1 MLEKDIEVR
10 FSAKQLSFE
19 YKLLEYRLIVNKELY
34 DEKVIDLRTYN
45 EMENSIMG
53 RLRKIR
59 NEYLLNEKDDRI
71 PAIVSEELWDKAK
84 ALHERKKYHLGTYL
98 ILKNT

>member
-10 FSAKQLSFE
+10 FSTKQLPFE

-45 EMENSIMG
+45 EMESSIMG

-59 NEYLLNEKDDRI
+59 NEYHWMKKMVWQKVI
-71 PAIVSEELWDKAK
+71 MELPF
-84 ALHERKKYHLGTYL
+84 KYPSYL
-98 ILKNT
+98 EF

>member
-10 FSAKQLSFE
+10 FSTKQLPFE

-59 NEYLLNEKDDRI
+59 NEYLLNENDDLTKSDYGATI
-71 PAIVSEELWDKAK
+71 QAS
-84 ALHERKKYHLGTYL
+84 
-98 ILKNT
+98 

>member
-1 MLEKDIEVR
+1 MLERDIEVR
-10 FSAKQLSFE
+10 FSTKQLPFE

-59 NEYLLNEKDDRI
+59 NEYLLAEKDDLSKSDYGATI
-71 PAIVSEELWDKAK
+71 QAS
-84 ALHERKKYHLGTYL
+84 
-98 ILKNT
+98 

>member
-10 FSAKQLSFE
+10 FSTKQLPFE
-19 YKLLEYRLIVNKELY
+19 YKVLEYRLIVNKELY

-59 NEYLLNEKDDRI
+59 NEYLLAEKDDLTKSDYGATI
-71 PAIVSEELWDKAK
+71 QAS
-84 ALHERKKYHLGTYL
+84 
-98 ILKNT
+98 

>member
-10 FSAKQLSFE
+10 FSTKQLPFE

-34 DEKVIDLRTYN
+34 DEKVIDLRTHN

-59 NEYLLNEKDDRI
+59 NEYLLNEKDDLTKSDYGATI
-71 PAIVSEELWDKAK
+71 QAS
-84 ALHERKKYHLGTYL
+84 
-98 ILKNT
+98 

>member
-10 FSAKQLSFE
+10 FSTKQLPFE
-19 YKLLEYRLIVNKELY
+19 YTLLEYRLIVNKELY

-59 NEYLLNEKDDRI
+59 NEYLLNEKDDLTKSDYGATI
-71 PAIVSEELWDKAK
+71 QAS
-84 ALHERKKYHLGTYL
+84 
-98 ILKNT
+98 

>member
-10 FSAKQLSFE
+10 FSTKQLPFE
-19 YKLLEYRLIVNKELY
+19 YKLSEYRLIVNKELY

-59 NEYLLNEKDDRI
+59 NEYLLAEKDDLTKSDYGATI
-71 PAIVSEELWDKAK
+71 QAS
-84 ALHERKKYHLGTYL
+84 
-98 ILKNT
+98 

>member
-10 FSAKQLSFE
+10 FSTKQLPFE

-59 NEYLLNEKDDRI
+59 NEYLLNENDDLTKGDYGATI
-71 PAIVSEELWDKAK
+71 QAS
-84 ALHERKKYHLGTYL
+84 
-98 ILKNT
+98 

>member
-1 MLEKDIEVR
+1 MLEKDIAVR
-10 FSAKQLSFE
+10 FSTKQSPFE

-53 RLRKIR
+53 RLKKIR
-59 NEYLLNEKDDRI
+59 NKYLLNEKDDLTKSDYGATI
-71 PAIVSEELWDKAK
+71 QAS
-84 ALHERKKYHLGTYL
+84 
-98 ILKNT
+98 

>member
-1 MLEKDIEVR
+1 MLEKNIEVR
-10 FSAKQLSFE
+10 FSTKQLPFE

-45 EMENSIMG
+45 EMENSIMV

-59 NEYLLNEKDDRI
+59 NEYLLNEKDDLTKSDYGATI
-71 PAIVSEELWDKAK
+71 QAS
-84 ALHERKKYHLGTYL
+84 
-98 ILKNT
+98 

>member
-1 MLEKDIEVR
+1 MLESDIEVR
-10 FSAKQLSFE
+10 YSTKQLPFE

-53 RLRKIR
+53 RLKKIR
-59 NEYLLNEKDDRI
+59 NEYLLNEKDDLTN
-71 PAIVSEELWDKAK
+71 ADYGATMQAS
-84 ALHERKKYHLGTYL
+84 
-98 ILKNT
+98 

>member
-10 FSAKQLSFE
+10 FSTKQLPFE

-59 NEYLLNEKDDRI
+59 NEYLLAEKDDLTKSDDGATI
-71 PAIVSEELWDKAK
+71 QAS
-84 ALHERKKYHLGTYL
+84 
-98 ILKNT
+98 

>member
-10 FSAKQLSFE
+10 FSTKQLPFE

-59 NEYLLNEKDDRI
+59 NEYLLAEKDDLSKSDYGATI
-71 PAIVSEELWDKAK
+71 QAS
-84 ALHERKKYHLGTYL
+84 
-98 ILKNT
+98 

>member
-10 FSAKQLSFE
+10 FSTKQLPFE

-45 EMENSIMG
+45 EIENSIMV

-59 NEYLLNEKDDRI
+59 NEYLLNEKDDLTKSDYGATI
-71 PAIVSEELWDKAK
+71 QAS
-84 ALHERKKYHLGTYL
+84 
-98 ILKNT
+98 

>member
-10 FSAKQLSFE
+10 FSTKQLPFE

-59 NEYLLNEKDDRI
+59 NEYLLNEKDDFTKSDYGATI
-71 PAIVSEELWDKAK
+71 QAS
-84 ALHERKKYHLGTYL
+84 
-98 ILKNT
+98 

>member
-10 FSAKQLSFE
+10 FSTKQLPFE

-45 EMENSIMG
+45 EMENSNMG

-59 NEYLLNEKDDRI
+59 NEYLLNEKDDLTKSDYGATI
-71 PAIVSEELWDKAK
+71 QAS
-84 ALHERKKYHLGTYL
+84 
-98 ILKNT
+98 

>member
-10 FSAKQLSFE
+10 FSTKQLPFE

-59 NEYLLNEKDDRI
+59 NEYLLNEKD
-71 PAIVSEELWDKAK
+71 ELTKSDYGATIQ
-84 ALHERKKYHLGTYL
+84 AS
-98 ILKNT
+98 

>member
-10 FSAKQLSFE
+10 FSTKQLPFE

-34 DEKVIDLRTYN
+34 DEKVIDLRTYK

-53 RLRKIR
+53 RLKKIR
-59 NEYLLNEKDDRI
+59 NEYLLNEKDDLTKSDYGATI
-71 PAIVSEELWDKAK
+71 QAS
-84 ALHERKKYHLGTYL
+84 
-98 ILKNT
+98 

>member
-10 FSAKQLSFE
+10 FSTKQLPFE

-53 RLRKIR
+53 RLKKIR
-59 NEYLLNEKDDRI
+59 NEYLLNEKDDLTT
-71 PAIVSEELWDKAK
+71 ADYGATMQAS
-84 ALHERKKYHLGTYL
+84 
-98 ILKNT
+98 

>member
-10 FSAKQLSFE
+10 FSTKQLPFE

-59 NEYLLNEKDDRI
+59 NEYLLNEKDDLTKSDYEATI
-71 PAIVSEELWDKAK
+71 QAS
-84 ALHERKKYHLGTYL
+84 
-98 ILKNT
+98 

>member
-10 FSAKQLSFE
+10 FSTKQLPFE

-59 NEYLLNEKDDRI
+59 NEYLLNEKDDLTKSNYGATI
-71 PAIVSEELWDKAK
+71 QAS
-84 ALHERKKYHLGTYL
+84 
-98 ILKNT
+98 

>member
-1 MLEKDIEVR
+1 MLEKDTEVR
-10 FSAKQLSFE
+10 FSTKQLPFE

-59 NEYLLNEKDDRI
+59 NEYLLAEKDDLTKSDYGATI
-71 PAIVSEELWDKAK
+71 QAS
-84 ALHERKKYHLGTYL
+84 
-98 ILKNT
+98 

>member
-10 FSAKQLSFE
+10 FSTKQLPFE

-53 RLRKIR
+53 RLKKIR
-59 NEYLLNEKDDRI
+59 NEYLLNEKDD
-71 PAIVSEELWDKAK
+71 LT
-84 ALHERKKYHLGTYL
+84 KK
-98 ILKNT
+98 

>member
-10 FSAKQLSFE
+10 FSTKQLPFE

-53 RLRKIR
+53 RLKKIR
-59 NEYLLNEKDDRI
+59 NEYLLNEKDDLTRSDYGATI
-71 PAIVSEELWDKAK
+71 QAS
-84 ALHERKKYHLGTYL
+84 
-98 ILKNT
+98 

>member
-1 MLEKDIEVR
+1 MLERDIEVR
-10 FSAKQLSFE
+10 FSTKQLPFE

-53 RLRKIR
+53 RLKKIR
-59 NEYLLNEKDDRI
+59 NEYLLNEKDDLTN
-71 PAIVSEELWDKAK
+71 ADYGATMQAS
-84 ALHERKKYHLGTYL
+84 
-98 ILKNT
+98 

>member
-10 FSAKQLSFE
+10 FSTKQLPFE

-59 NEYLLNEKDDRI
+59 NEYLHAEKYYITKSDYGATI
-71 PAIVSEELWDKAK
+71 QAS
-84 ALHERKKYHLGTYL
+84 
-98 ILKNT
+98 

>member
-10 FSAKQLSFE
+10 FSTKQLPFE

-53 RLRKIR
+53 RLKKIR
-59 NEYLLNEKDDRI
+59 NEYLLNVKDDLTKSDYGATI
-71 PAIVSEELWDKAK
+71 QAS
-84 ALHERKKYHLGTYL
+84 
-98 ILKNT
+98 

>member
-10 FSAKQLSFE
+10 FSTKQLPFE

-59 NEYLLNEKDDRI
+59 NEYLLAEKDDLTKSDYGATI
-71 PAIVSEELWDKAK
+71 QA
-84 ALHERKKYHLGTYL
+84 Y
-98 ILKNT
+98 

>member
-10 FSAKQLSFE
+10 FSTKHLPFE

-59 NEYLLNEKDDRI
+59 NEYLLAEKDDLTKSDYGATI
-71 PAIVSEELWDKAK
+71 QAS
-84 ALHERKKYHLGTYL
+84 
-98 ILKNT
+98 

>member
-1 MLEKDIEVR
+1 MLEKDIEVG
-10 FSAKQLSFE
+10 FSTKQLPFE

-59 NEYLLNEKDDRI
+59 NEYLLAEKDDLTKSDYGATI
-71 PAIVSEELWDKAK
+71 QAS
-84 ALHERKKYHLGTYL
+84 
-98 ILKNT
+98 

>member
-10 FSAKQLSFE
+10 FSIKQLPFE

-59 NEYLLNEKDDRI
+59 NEYLLNEKDDLTKSDYGATI
-71 PAIVSEELWDKAK
+71 QAS
-84 ALHERKKYHLGTYL
+84 
-98 ILKNT
+98 

>member
-10 FSAKQLSFE
+10 FSTKQLPFE

-45 EMENSIMG
+45 EMENSIIG

-59 NEYLLNEKDDRI
+59 NEYLLNEKDDLTKSDYGATI
-71 PAIVSEELWDKAK
+71 QAS
-84 ALHERKKYHLGTYL
+84 
-98 ILKNT
+98 

>member
-1 MLEKDIEVR
+1 MLENDIEVR
-10 FSAKQLSFE
+10 FSTKQLPFE

-53 RLRKIR
+53 RLKKVRQ
-59 NEYLLNEKDDRI
+59 EYLLNEKNDLINADYGATI
-71 PAIVSEELWDKAK
+71 QVS
-84 ALHERKKYHLGTYL
+84 
-98 ILKNT
+98 